1 MKRLVLTLAVA
12 LVTALSA
19 SAQRLANIQVEAR
32 FITDKMVLELG
43 LSNVQRNNILQLNLS
58 YLDAINSYRDING
71 KAWKHRNKELRRMMS
86 DRQWKRYKESYY
98 FYQPIDWRSN
108 AYVHNI
114 YMQNIRTEWLSYTSR
129 NPVSTIST
137 TSRAS
142 HASIISM
149 TSMTNNISM
158 TNTISTTS
166 IVNTIRTTGMRS
178 IRSEVAVSGIS
189 DNQVLQSCSTSAI

>member
-43 LSNVQRNNILQLNLS
+43 LSNVQRNNIMQLNLS

-86 DRQWKRYKESYY
+86 DRQWKLSEQSGC
-98 FYQPIDWRSN
+98 
-108 AYVHNI
+108 
-114 YMQNIRTEWLSYTSR
+114 RTRVETL
-129 NPVSTIST
+129 
-137 TSRAS
+137 
-142 HASIISM
+142 
-149 TSMTNNISM
+149 
-158 TNTISTTS
+158 
-166 IVNTIRTTGMRS
+166 
-178 IRSEVAVSGIS
+178 
-189 DNQVLQSCSTSAI
+189 